1 MRRAPEPAD
10 KLGRPAIWPIVLAY
24 PVGFFLAQGACVGV
38 VLAVAVIRA
47 GPRREQIVDEFTRF
61 ALSSHGVMVQGLINA
76 VVLATVAVTTARC
89 LGKDIFGSL
98 RLRPSAA
105 TTVGVC
111 AAATGM
117 LGIGLS
123 CGAASE
129 LLRVRG
135 HGVMELLA
143 KALLLP
149 TPAAF
154 IAGIVAI
161 AVAPAI
167 AEETFFR
174 WGRWPAIVATS
185 AAFGLF
191 HIDPVQGVAAFVSGL
206 FLGWTAERCA
216 GVRPTIVAHAT
227 NNALF
232 VTVASFAGSG
242 DTPRRLQFAVLV
254 LGALLFAL
262 STAVMRS
269 RAAVRE
275 R

>member
-1 MRRAPEPAD
+1 
-10 KLGRPAIWPIVLAY
+10 
-24 PVGFFLAQGACVGV
+24 VGV

-61 ALSSHGVMVQGLINA
+61 ALSSHGVMVQGLVNA

-89 LGKDIFGSL
+89 LGKDIVGSL
-98 RLRPSAA
+98 RLKSSAA
-105 TTVGVC
+105 STVGVC
-111 AAATGM
+111 AAVSGM
-117 LGIGLS
+117 LGLGLS

-129 LLRVRG
+129 LLGVRG
-135 HGVMELLA
+135 RGVMELLA

-154 IAGIVAI
+154 VAGIVTI
-161 AVAPAI
+161 GVAPGI
-167 AEETFFR
+167 AEETFFRGLIQTRLSAR

-191 HIDPVQGVAAFVSGL
+191 HIDPVQGAAAFVSGL
-206 FLGWTAERCA
+206 FLGWTAERFA

-232 VTVASFAGSG
+232 VAVASFAGSG
-242 DTPRRLQFAVLV
+242 NSSRRSQFVVLV
-254 LGALLFAL
+254 LGAILFAL

-269 RAAVRE
+269 RAAVRK